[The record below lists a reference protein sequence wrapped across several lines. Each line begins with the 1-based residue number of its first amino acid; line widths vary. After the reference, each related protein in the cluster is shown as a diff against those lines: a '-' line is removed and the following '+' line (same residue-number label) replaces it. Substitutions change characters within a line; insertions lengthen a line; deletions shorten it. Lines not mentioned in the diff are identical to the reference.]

1 MSVNTTNYLPLGSS
15 SLFRRGICSLA
26 IILFC
31 FTAVQAQTRTVS
43 GKVSS
48 AESGESLPGVNVIVK
63 GTTVGTVTD
72 VHGNYRLNVPQDSE
86 TLVFSFIGLTEQ
98 EISINGRSAIDV
110 EMIEDAR
117 QLSEVVVQAYG
128 ASSDALNTQ
137 QTETVDAESFENFPI
152 LSPQEA
158 LQGQAAGVQST
169 SSSGII
175 GSAQSVRVRGITSF
189 TSGNS
194 PLYVID
200 GVPLNDAS
208 GTGTD
213 AYSSG
218 SGAAPLNPLINLN
231 PNDIESMTV
240 LKDAAATSLYGSR
253 GANGVILITTKKGKA
268 GEKTQINFD
277 YFTGINEPTVEKEV
291 LNFGQYAQL
300 REDLGIDPST
310 FPASGTDWVDI
321 VRQTGKLSSYSLNA
335 SGGSE
340 KTTFYIGGTY
350 FTSESYV
357 IGNEVDKLNGR
368 LNLTHQATD
377 FLKIGAN
384 FATSNLKND
393 RISADNSTYS
403 PWTLQYLNTPFAN
416 AYDAEG
422 NLQQAGFNNPLLL
435 EDGAFRFDLTSRRNT
450 GNAYAEFAI
459 LEGLTFKT
467 DWGMDYVQMEEEVRE
482 ADVLTPGGYGSKEI
496 VQDSKW
502 LTTNTLNY
510 IKPIGMHTINVLLG
524 QSYEE
529 SIRDN
534 ILVEANGF
542 ISDDLPNTGSG
553 SEPVTASSTG
563 TGWAISS
570 LFARLNYNFADRY
583 ILEGNF
589 RRDGSSRF
597 GADKRYGNFGAV
609 SASWLISEE
618 GFFPQNDVV
627 NFLKLSSSYGSS
639 GNDRIDNFGA
649 LGLYGAVNY
658 NGLPG
663 LYYSQPANPILTWET
678 TNQFDVNVNA
688 HFLDSRIRVDASYWN
703 KSTEGI
709 LLDVPLPYTTGFPSR
724 TQNFGEMENRGID
737 LSISGDILNK
747 NDLRWTAVF
756 NVGLLHNEVTG
767 LPETAQVD
775 PEGNLYV
782 PIASFTDEARATQG
796 KSANEFYLKEY
807 IGINPQTGDAEWV
820 GEDGNPT
827 TDYNAA
833 PYMYAGSALPK
844 ATGGFTNNISYKGL
858 SLNVFFNFVRGGK
871 VYLADNE
878 FAENIASSGAFNN
891 TTRVLDSWTS
901 DNTNAFAPAYSSA
914 TMSFWDNE
922 STRHLFDADYI
933 RLKNITLSYQ
943 LPTSLLENTNILRA
957 ARVYVMGQNLA
968 TFASDVH
975 DNGSDPEVNNS
986 GTTAG
991 SMSGESFFTSP
1002 NAKQITVGVSL
1013 GF

>member
-1 MSVNTTNYLPLGSS
+1 MRVKLYKLTGLMLLWGWLCLPAYAQEQSISGNITSTEDGSP
-15 SLFRRGICSLA
+15 
-26 IILFC
+26 
-31 FTAVQAQTRTVS
+31 
-43 GKVSS
+43 
-48 AESGESLPGVNVIVK
+48 LPGVNVIVK
-63 GTTVGTVTD
+63 GTTIGTVTD
-72 VHGNYRLNVPQDSE
+72 IDGNYRLNVPTNAE
-86 TLVFSFIGLTEQ
+86 VLTFSFIGFTEQ
-98 EISINGRSAIDV
+98 DVSIGDRSVINV
-110 EMIEDAR
+110 EMAADVR
-117 QLSEVVVQAYG
+117 QLSEVIVQAYG
-128 ASSDALNTQ
+128 VTSDALNTQ
-137 QTETVDAESFENFPI
+137 QIETVDADAFENFPI

-175 GSAQSVRVRGITSF
+175 GSAQTVRVRGITSF

-213 AYSSG
+213 AYSSA
-218 SGAAPLNPLINLN
+218 SGATPLNPLINLN

-253 GANGVILITTKKGKA
+253 GANGVILITTKQGKI

-291 LNFGQYAQL
+291 LNFEQYSQL
-300 REDLGIDPST
+300 RAALGADTSE
-310 FPASGTDWVDI
+310 FPESGTDWVDI
-321 VRQTGKLSSYSLNA
+321 VRQTGRLSSYSVNA

-340 KTTFYIGGTY
+340 KTTFYVGGTY

-357 IGNEVDKLNGR
+357 IGNEIEKLNGR

-377 FLKIGAN
+377 FLKLGVN
-384 FATSNLKND
+384 FAASTLKND

-416 AYDAEG
+416 AYDDDG

-435 EDGAFRFDLTSRRNT
+435 EEGAYRFDLTSRRNT
-450 GNAYAEFAI
+450 GNAYAELA
-459 LEGLTFKT
+459 LLDGLTFKT
-467 DWGMDYVQMEEEVRE
+467 DWGMDYIQMEEETRE
-482 ADVLTPGGYGSKEI
+482 ADVLTPNGYGAKEI

-510 IKPIGMHTINVLLG
+510 VKPFGIHTISVLLG
-524 QSYEE
+524 QSYEQAT
-529 SIRDN
+529 RDD

-542 ISDDLPNTGSG
+542 ISDDLPNTESG
-553 SEPVTASSTG
+553 SEPVTASNTG

-570 LFARLNYNFADRY
+570 LFARLNYNFDDRY
-583 ILEGNF
+583 IIEGTF

-618 GFFPQNDVV
+618 GFFPENNVV

-639 GNDRIDNFGA
+639 GNDRISNFGS
-649 LGLYGAVNY
+649 LGLYGGVNY

-663 LYYSQPANPILTWET
+663 LYYSQPPNDVLTWET
-678 TNQFDVNVNA
+678 TYQFDVNVNA
-688 HFLDSRIRVDASYWN
+688 HFFNSRLRVDASYWN
-703 KSTEGI
+703 KDTEGI
-709 LLDVPLPYTTGFPSR
+709 LLDVPLPYTTGFPDR
-724 TQNFGEMENRGID
+724 TQNFGEMTNRGID
-737 LSISGDILNK
+737 LSVSGDILDQ
-747 NDLRWTAVF
+747 NDFKWTVMF
-756 NVGLLHNEVTG
+756 NVGFLHNEVTA
-767 LPETAQVD
+767 LPETAQLDLDSVR
-775 PEGNLYV
+775 YV

-796 KSANEFYLKEY
+796 KSANEFVLKEY
-807 IGINPQTGDAEWV
+807 LGINPQTGDAEWV

-827 TDYNAA
+827 TDYRAA
-833 PYMYAGSALPK
+833 PFLYAGSALPR
-844 ATGGFTNNISYKGL
+844 ATGGFTNTISYKGL
-858 SLNVFFNFVRGGK
+858 SLNVFFNFVSGGK
-871 VYLADNE
+871 VYIADNE
-878 FAENIASSGAFNN
+878 FSENIASSVAFNN
-891 TTRVLDSWTS
+891 TVRVLDAWEA
-901 DNTNAFAPAYSSA
+901 DNTDAIAPAYSSS
-914 TMSFWDNE
+914 TLSFWDNE

-933 RLKNITLSYQ
+933 RLKNITLAYQ
-943 LPTSLLENTNILRA
+943 LPASLLEKTNIIRA

-1002 NAKQITVGVSL
+1002 NPKQITFGVSL

>member
-1 MSVNTTNYLPLGSS
+1 MRVNTTKHVSS
-15 SLFRRGICSLA
+15 FGYRPIMVGLLSLMIALFSLN
-26 IILFC
+26 
-31 FTAVQAQTRTVS
+31 TAWAQNTVS
-43 GKVSS
+43 GTVSS
-48 AESGESLPGVNVIVK
+48 AETGEALPGVNVIVK

-72 VHGNYRLNVPQDSE
+72 IDGNYRLNIPQDA
-86 TLVFSFIGLTEQ
+86 TILVFSFIGLKEQ
-98 EISINGRSAIDV
+98 EVTIEGRSTIDV
-110 EMIEDAR
+110 EMAEDAR
-117 QLSEVVVQAYG
+117 QLSEIVVQAYG
-128 ASSDALNTQ
+128 ASSEALNTQ
-137 QTETVDAESFENFPI
+137 QVETVDASAFENFPI

-175 GSAQSVRVRGITSF
+175 GSAQTVRVRGITSF

-208 GTGTD
+208 GTD
-213 AYSSG
+213 AYSSA
-218 SGAAPLNPLINLN
+218 SGATPLNPLINLN

-253 GANGVILITTKKGKA
+253 GANGVILITTRKGKA

-277 YFTGINEPTVEKEV
+277 YFTGINQPTVEKEV
-291 LNFGQYAQL
+291 LNYDQYAQL
-300 REDLGIDPST
+300 REGLGVDPGT

-340 KTTFYIGGTY
+340 KTTFYVGGTY
-350 FTSESYV
+350 FNSESYV

-368 LNLTHQATD
+368 LNLTHQAND
-377 FLKIGAN
+377 RLKLGVN

-393 RISADNSTYS
+393 RISAENSTYS
-403 PWTLQYLNTPFAN
+403 PWTLQYLNTPFAQ

-450 GNAYAEFAI
+450 GNAFAELDI

-467 DWGMDYVQMEEEVRE
+467 DWGMDYVQVEEEVRE
-482 ADVLTPGGYGSKEI
+482 ADVLTPDGYGSKEI

-510 IKPIGMHTINVLLG
+510 VKPFGRHTINVLLG

-529 SIRDN
+529 STRDN
-534 ILVEANGF
+534 ILVEANGY

-553 SEPVTASSTG
+553 SEPVTASNTG

-583 ILEGNF
+583 IIEGNF

-618 GFFPQNDVV
+618 EFFPENDVV

-649 LGLYGAVNY
+649 LGLYGGVNY

-678 TNQFDVNVNA
+678 TSQFDVNINA
-688 HFLDSRIRVDASYWN
+688 HFLDSRLRVDASYWI
-703 KSTEGI
+703 KATDGI

-724 TQNFGEMENRGID
+724 TQNFGEMENTGVD
-737 LSISGDILNK
+737 LSISGDILNAG
-747 NDLRWTAVF
+747 DLRWTAVF
-756 NVGLLHNEVTG
+756 NVGFLHNEVTK

-782 PIASFTDEARATQG
+782 SVASFTDEARATEG

-807 IGINPQTGDAEWV
+807 VGINPETGDAEWV

-833 PYMYAGSALPK
+833 PYAYAGSALPK
-844 ATGGFTNNISYKGL
+844 ATGGFTNTLSYKGL
-858 SLNVFFNFVRGGK
+858 SLNVFFNFVSGGHA
-871 VYLADNE
+871 YIADNE
-878 FAENIASSGAFNN
+878 FAENIAASGAFNN
-891 TTRVLDSWTS
+891 TVRVLDSWTE
-901 DNTNAFAPAYSSA
+901 DNRDAFAPAYSSP

-922 STRHLFDADYI
+922 STRHLFDASYI

-943 LPTSLLENTNILRA
+943 LPGSLLENTNILRA

-968 TFASDVH
+968 TFASDVY

-991 SMSGESFFTSP
+991 SMYGESFFTSP
-1002 NAKQITVGVSL
+1002 NARQVTVGVTL